1 MPSLTHSLTLTHSLS
16 LTLSAPLTS
25 RRGSSL
31 TVEYRAVELAI
42 STEKDHTIIHSLL
55 LPPAYGYP
63 EENLTLTAHT
73 R

>member
-1 MPSLTHSLTLTHSLS
+1 MGGSLLYIIVRAWELIN
-16 LTLSAPLTS
+16 
-25 RRGSSL
+25 
-31 TVEYRAVELAI
+31 YRAVELATSLQKI
-42 STEKDHTIIHSLL
+42 HTIIHSLL